1 LASDGKEERDVY
13 DSGKLIRSVGP
24 LSPLTISKFL
34 QKASRDRFEVPVT
47 LIPLRH
53 GLLPYPSVIIQ
64 PAPPTTAVTTHE
76 QRPEQ
81 QAPLSFE
88 NHQIDAASQVKVHP
102 APVQQ
107 VLVRVVREVKD
118 EVLAEGVV
126 A

>member
-1 LASDGKEERDVY
+1 LAGDGKEERDVY
-13 DSGKLIRSVGP
+13 DSGKLTRSVGP
-24 LSPLTISKFL
+24 LYTLIISNADH
-34 QKASRDRFEVPVT
+34 KASRDRFEVHVT

-88 NHQIDAASQVKVHP
+88 NHQSDAASQVMVHP